1 MTQSR
6 IVLIGGDAL
15 DKALKNLDFLK
26 GPADEMIDGVATTLQ
41 RNAFLRSPTG
51 VSSRLKSSWVIDWRW
66 KQSRVWSAGPGAA
79 PSKSKYRVGAVVG
92 SNMDYAHYVEWGT
105 KPHWPPLKALQPWAS
120 RHGFG
125 RGMRGAWLLARRI
138 AKKGTKASK
147 FFEKARADTEPYKDK
162 AVKHLLSE
170 AKRRFG
176 NIH

>member
-15 DKALKNLDFLK
+15 EKALKNLDFLK
-26 GPADEMIDGVATTLQ
+26 GPADEMIDGVANTLR
-41 RNAFLRSPTG
+41 RNAMQGSPVDTG
-51 VSSRLKSSWVIDWRW
+51 RLKTSWVVDWH
-66 KQSRVWSAGPGAA
+66 K
-79 PSKSKYRVGAVVG
+79 KSGYKTGAVVG
-92 SNMDYAHYVEWGT
+92 SNMPYARYVEEGT
-105 KPHWPPLKALQPWAS
+105 KPHWPPLRALQPWAS

-125 RGMRGAWLLARRI
+125 RGMRGAWLVAKII
-138 AKKGTKASK
+138 AKKGTKATK
-147 FFEKARADTEPYKDK
+147 FFEKARADTEPYRDR